1 MRTHLKPGSP
11 QRTRGGV
18 SGPCEPMGR
27 RGTGKRTVVSTGVG
41 LGKKMGAT
49 SVGIE
54 GTKGKQCLWSVSV
67 VFSRL
72 PRWRRHPR
80 TIYSRRGTR
89 GAPKHAFPHRTAGR
103 HRTVQTQSMS
113 LRTKHGRACALKEC
127 SPSLPE
133 TKGVPWMAP
142 SAPHQPAPHA
152 GRPEGPTGC
161 KGQQGQI
168 QSIQKPASQSYRTQP
183 PARMCGVLSVG
194 ESCDW
199 SLMPAFK
206 QRRE

>member
-1 MRTHLKPGSP
+1 M
-11 QRTRGGV
+11 GV
-18 SGPCEPMGR
+18 SAGPASQWGGGARGRGRWSRRGWVWGR
-27 RGTGKRTVVSTGVG
+27 RWARRRWGSRVQKVNSVFG
-41 LGKKMGAT
+41 L
-49 SVGIE
+49 
-54 GTKGKQCLWSVSV
+54 CLW
-67 VFSRL
+67 L
-72 PRWRRHPR
+72 PLSSPPVAPTPTHY
-80 TIYSRRGTR
+80 YSRRGTR

-103 HRTVQTQSMS
+103 HRTVQKQSVS